1 MSVLEQI
8 LPFWFPNGD
17 KYEEFWFNGEKDREI
32 FNIFYDFFKNFKG
45 DLWSENPEITL
56 SHIILFD
63 QFSRNLSRID
73 ESIDCK
79 KYDKMILPIAERM
92 LSENLDLEFSL
103 SKRLFILLPLR
114 HSAKSENNSTY
125 LYKVLSRLKEYLK
138 EYRIE
143 SSILKRFENATFSS
157 FVGLTDQIIKVDGF
171 HSEFNF
177 DRYVDIID
185 PICKTYAYKS
195 PNEIKNNYSIL
206 SNVAKQFTKNQRI
219 GVSFSGGVDS
229 TGLLFILA
237 FLRDKGLIS
246 EVYAMHLEYCNRKE
260 SPLETEMLSEYCNKL
275 GIVFYKRVIDFMSR
289 DSVDREFYEKTTKD
303 IRFATY
309 RYLSELHQI
318 DGWCLGHISD
328 DVSENV
334 MMNLCSGRDL
344 LDLSVMT
351 MQSEIEGVTIFR
363 PFLNT
368 KKSEIYEFAHLH
380 YLSYL
385 DDTTPDWSSRGV
397 IRRKIVPAME
407 KQWPNVMDTLLAIG
421 EQSRQWKGIVEKF
434 VMEAI
439 KRDFKRG
446 FKRDKDIII
455 FEIKEEYKD
464 LPLVIWT
471 NIFLHIF
478 HTMLGVKMISH
489 KNIEYFMETLSNNIA
504 KSNKFRFSNNCM
516 GVFCKDYAEKI
527 TLCVYKIEKI

>member
-1 MSVLEQI
+1 MSFSEQI

-32 FNIFYDFFKNFKG
+32 FNVFYDFFKNFK
-45 DLWSENPEITL
+45 DELWSENPEITL
-56 SHIILFD
+56 AHIILFD
-63 QFSRNLSRID
+63 QFSRNLYRID
-73 ESIDCK
+73 NSIDCK

-125 LYKVLSRLKEYLK
+125 LYKVLARLKEY
-138 EYRIE
+138 RNE
-143 SSILKRFENATFSS
+143 SSMLKRFENATFSS
-157 FVGLTDQIIKVDGF
+157 FVCLTDQIIKVQKDF
-171 HSEFNF
+171 QKDFNL

-185 PICKTYAYKS
+185 PICKS
-195 PNEIKNNYSIL
+195 PIIRQIQNENYPIL
-206 SNVAKQFTKNQRI
+206 SNVAKQFTKQFKNI

-229 TGLLFILA
+229 TTLLFILA
-237 FLRDKGLIS
+237 FLRDKGVIS
-246 EVYAMHLEYCNRKE
+246 NVYAMHLEYCNRKE

-344 LDLSVMT
+344 LDLSVMNVN
-351 MQSEIEGVTIFR
+351 SKIDGVTILR
-363 PFLNT
+363 PFLHT
-368 KKSEIYEFAHLH
+368 KKSEIYEFAHQHSLP
-380 YLSYL
+380 YL
-385 DDTTPDWSSRGV
+385 DDTTPDWSLRGV
-397 IRRKIVPAME
+397 MRRKIVPAME
-407 KQWPNVMDTLLAIG
+407 KKWPNVMDTLFAIG
-421 EQSRQWKGIVEKF
+421 EQSSQWKWIFEKF
-434 VMEAI
+434 VMEPI
-439 KRDFKRG
+439 KRDIIK
-446 FKRDKDIII
+446 KDDIII
-455 FEIKEEYKD
+455 FSIKED

-478 HTMLGVKMISH
+478 HIMLGVKMISH
-489 KNIEYFMETLSNNIA
+489 KNIKYFMETLSNNIA
-504 KSNKFRFSNNCM
+504 KSNKFRFSNNCI
-516 GVFCKDYAEKI
+516 GIFSKDYAENV
-527 TLCVYKIEKI
+527 TLCVTRDA